1 VRNLHHHFIGGE
13 WVPGDP
19 SRAHVV
25 VNPATEEACAEVR
38 LGTERDVNAAVSAAA
53 AARDSFAATTKEE
66 RIELLQAIL
75 AEYAKRRDELAFV
88 ITEEMGCPIS
98 LSKMAQAASGMAHL
112 QATITALQAFSFEQQ
127 LGRSRLVYEP
137 IGVAALI
144 TPWNWPLN
152 QIVAKVA
159 AAIAAGCTMVLK
171 PSEVAPGN
179 AVIFAEIMQAAGV
192 PAGVFNLV
200 NGDGAVVGEALTR
213 HLDVDM
219 VSFTGS
225 TRAGVLV
232 AKSAAETVKRVH
244 QELGGKSP
252 NVILR
257 DADLA
262 RAVPAG
268 LRVLM
273 MNSGQSCNAPSR
285 MLVPA
290 ELHDEAVVIASA
302 VANAI
307 ALGDP
312 EQEGPHLGPLANLN
326 QYSKVKALI
335 SQALAA
341 GAHLAA
347 GGAERPA
354 ALARG
359 FYVKPTVF
367 ANVTN
372 DMQIAREEIFGPV
385 LCLIPYQDEAEAIRI
400 ANDTPYGLAAHVWAS
415 THDAA
420 LPVARRL
427 RAGSIHINGASVDFS
442 MPFGGFKQSGNGREF
457 GAHGIKEFLE
467 AKAIMNPA

>member
-1 VRNLHHHFIGGE
+1 MRNLHYHYIGGA
-13 WVPGDP
+13 WVEGDK
-19 SRAHVV
+19 SRAHAV
-25 VNPATEEACAEVR
+25 VNPATEQVCAEVR
-38 LGTERDVNAAVSAAA
+38 LGTERDVNAAVSAAI
-53 AARDSFAATTKEE
+53 AARDKFAATIKEE
-66 RIELLQAIL
+66 RFALLQAIL
-75 AEYAKRRDELAFV
+75 GEYAKRRDELAAV

-98 LSKMAQAASGMAHL
+98 LSKAAQAAVGMAHL
-112 QATITALQAFSFEQQ
+112 QATTAALQTFSFEQQ
-127 LGRSRLVYEP
+127 QGRSRLVFEP
-137 IGVAALI
+137 VGVAALI
-144 TPWNWPLN
+144 TPWNWPMN

-159 AAIAAGCTMVLK
+159 AAVAAGCTMVLK
-171 PSEVAPGN
+171 PSEIAPGN
-179 AVIFAEIMQAAGV
+179 AVIFAEIMHAAGV

-200 NGDGAVVGEALTR
+200 NGDGPVVGEALAR
-213 HLDVDM
+213 HPDVDM

-232 AKSAAETVKRVH
+232 AKNAAATVKRVH

-257 DADLA
+257 GADLTQ
-262 RAVPAG
+262 AVTAG
-268 LRVLM
+268 IRVLM

-290 ELHDEAVVIASA
+290 ELHEQATAIAAS

-307 ALGDP
+307 QVGDP
-312 EQEGPHLGPLANLN
+312 AQEGSHIGPLANSN
-326 QYSKVKALI
+326 QYLKVKALI
-335 SQALAA
+335 AQAVDA
-341 GAHLAA
+341 GARLAA

-354 ALARG
+354 SMARG
-359 FYVKPTVF
+359 FYIRPTVF
-367 ANVTN
+367 AGVANS
-372 DMQIAREEIFGPV
+372 MQIAREEIFGPV
-385 LCLIPYQDEAEAIRI
+385 LCVIPYQDEAEAVQI

-415 THDAA
+415 SHDAA

-467 AKAIMNPA
+467 AKAIMTPA

>member
-1 VRNLHHHFIGGE
+1 
-13 WVPGDP
+13 
-19 SRAHVV
+19 
-25 VNPATEEACAEVR
+25 
-38 LGTERDVNAAVSAAA
+38 
-53 AARDSFAATTKEE
+53 
-66 RIELLQAIL
+66 
-75 AEYAKRRDELAFV
+75 
-88 ITEEMGCPIS
+88 
-98 LSKMAQAASGMAHL
+98 
-112 QATITALQAFSFEQQ
+112 
-127 LGRSRLVYEP
+127 
-137 IGVAALI
+137 
-144 TPWNWPLN
+144 
-152 QIVAKVA
+152 
-159 AAIAAGCTMVLK
+159 
-171 PSEVAPGN
+171 
-179 AVIFAEIMQAAGV
+179 
-192 PAGVFNLV
+192 
-200 NGDGAVVGEALTR
+200 GDGAVVGEALTR
-213 HLDVDM
+213 HPDVDM

-232 AKSAAETVKRVH
+232 AKNAAETVKRVH

-257 DADLA
+257 SADLP

-268 LRVLM
+268 IRVLM

-290 ELHDEAVVIASA
+290 ELHDEAVVTASA

-312 EQEGPHLGPLANLN
+312 EQEGPHLGPLASLN
-326 QYSKVKALI
+326 QYAKVKALI
-335 SQALAA
+335 SQAVDA

-354 ALARG
+354 ALTRG

-372 DMQIAREEIFGPV
+372 DMPIAREEIFGPV
-385 LCLIPYQDEAEAIRI
+385 LCLIPYQDEVEAIQI
-400 ANDTPYGLAAHVWAS
+400 ANDTPYGLAAHVWAR
-415 THDAA
+415 THEAA